1 MNVTIPLSDITSLVS
16 TKRNHKKREKP
27 SQQVEITHKR
37 RSVTTQQEALNQTM
51 IRPSIMS
58 HQNMTLLENQ
68 SRPLLNITSE
78 TQMKQA
84 VKINELKLHFEKVKQ
99 DREDE
104 FVEIRKAEKLEFDL
118 TVKKLEKDNLLRV
131 EIQDQKIAE
140 LTS

>member
-1 MNVTIPLSDITSLVS
+1 
-16 TKRNHKKREKP
+16 
-27 SQQVEITHKR
+27 VEITHKR

-84 VKINELKLHFEKVKQ
+84 VKINELKLHFEKAKQ
-99 DREDE
+99 DRENE
-104 FVEIRKAEKLEFDL
+104 FLEIRKAEKLEFDL